1 LHVPDGSETVT
12 HSARLPLPDQ
22 RNPQTARAR
31 STDLATSH
39 GAAASV
45 KDITKVQARVL
56 ALFHYL
62 GPMTDYELCHHFR
75 LMVEAGDYPP
85 ATDQSIRSRR
95 AELVAALRLRATTA
109 VAYTLHGRRATVW
122 EVAQ

>member
-1 LHVPDGSETVT
+1 LRVPDGSETVT

-31 STDLATSH
+31 STDAATSH

-62 GPMTDYELCHHFR
+62 GDLCDHEIIHHYN

-85 ATDQSIRSRR
+85 ATPQSIRSRR
-95 AELVAALRLRATTA
+95 AELVALGRIQATRR
-109 VAYTLHGRRATVW
+109 VAYTIHGRRTTVW
-122 EVAQ
+122 AVA